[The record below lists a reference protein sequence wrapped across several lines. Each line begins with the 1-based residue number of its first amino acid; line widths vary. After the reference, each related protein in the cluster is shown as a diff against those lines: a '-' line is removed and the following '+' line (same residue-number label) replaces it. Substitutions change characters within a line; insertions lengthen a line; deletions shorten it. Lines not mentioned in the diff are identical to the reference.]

1 MTVQYRCTVPIITVQ
16 YRTVCLLTNID
27 IPIISDHVGAEG
39 GRQVEAGEEE
49 AQHQPPM
56 LPSHW
61 PKVTPCPLIG
71 PPRPRPHP
79 VLYRCTGVQL
89 LCCTGVQLLWDLS
102 LGNLKQ
108 MKINN
113 ENCLFRIV
121 VVVV

>member
-1 MTVQYRCTVPIITVQ
+1 MTVQYRCTEQNMLLLYSTE
-16 YRTVCLLTNID
+16 LLTNID

-49 AQHQPPM
+49 AQYQPPM

-61 PKVTPCPLIG
+61 PRVTPCPLIG
-71 PPRPRPHP
+71 HLPPRPRPHP
-79 VLYRCTGVQL
+79 VLYR
-89 LCCTGVQLLWDLS
+89 CTGVQLLWDLS

-113 ENCLFRIV
+113 ENCLFKIFIV
-121 VVVV
+121 VV